1 MPSGPAGEY
10 TLGTLIRE
18 EDMGTTERIEAFS
31 NELADLVGR
40 VTPYVVRL
48 ETGSGLWRT
57 GIVLQDGYILTVAAQ
72 AEDGE
77 RVAAARADGTVIET
91 TVAGWDSRSG
101 LTLLKPAEPAEGQ
114 ALPVRE
120 GAVRVGE
127 LAVTVAFPSPEGV
140 EAALG
145 MVRCVSRA
153 LASGS
158 AAAEAARGESRYLQ
172 TDTGSF
178 TGFAGSPVLDAA
190 GRLLGIT
197 ALGERT
203 DSDYVIPAADALGT
217 AATLKSGGSIK
228 RGYLGIRTVP
238 AEVPTSLTGADAAGQ
253 ETGLLVVGL
262 ERDSPA
268 AAAGFMI
275 GDLLV
280 SLGGK
285 PVRDHRDL
293 FETLETAAPGNRIEA
308 RIVRAGKLETIGVTP
323 GERSEPHRRHR
334 HGGYGWRCR

>member
-1 MPSGPAGEY
+1 
-10 TLGTLIRE
+10 
-18 EDMGTTERIEAFS
+18 MGTTERIETFS
-31 NELADLVGR
+31 NELADLVER
-40 VTPYVVRL
+40 AAPHVVRI

-57 GIVLQDGYILTVAAQ
+57 GIVMQDGYILTVAVQ

-77 RVAAARADGTVIET
+77 RVTVARADGTGLET
-91 TVAGWDSRSG
+91 TVTGWDSRSG
-101 LTLLKPAEPAEGQ
+101 LALLKPAEAVEGQ

-127 LAVTVAFPSPEGV
+127 LAITVAFPSPEGI
-140 EAALG
+140 EAGLG

-153 LASGS
+153 LASGRKTGD
-158 AAAEAARGESRYLQ
+158 AARGESRYLQ

-178 TGFAGSPVLDAA
+178 TGFSGAPVLDAA

-203 DSDYVIPAADALGT
+203 DSDYVIPAADALE
-217 AATLKSGGSIK
+217 AAVSLKTGGSTR

-238 AEVPTSLTGADAAGQ
+238 AEVPSALAGAEAAGQ

-262 ERDSPA
+262 ERESPA
-268 AAAGFMI
+268 AAAGFMT
-275 GDLLV
+275 GDMLV
-280 SLGGK
+280 NLGGK

-293 FETLETAAPGNRIEA
+293 FEALDAAAPGARIEA
-308 RIVRAGKLETIGVTP
+308 RIIRAGKLETLGVTP
-323 GERSEPHRRHR
+323 GERTEFRRRRR
-334 HGGYGWRCR
+334 HGGYGWHCR